1 MRIGLTIAIAGAM
14 MLGACGSKP
23 AGWVAEPSASAEA
36 SAAASVAVPSAAVS
50 TSAAPSRPA
59 SAAHTV
65 IFEITSTGPAGD
77 VAGRW
82 GIGDRSAPEQQ
93 GKGPYPNQFRKQ
105 VIVNKASFKAFIHVQ
120 GDKAA
125 NKVSC
130 KITVDGVVKA
140 SFTST
145 EGSWKLAICDA
156 AF

>member
-1 MRIGLTIAIAGAM
+1 MRIGLTVAVAVVGAM
-14 MLGACGSKP
+14 SLMVGACGSKP
-23 AGWVAEPSASAEA
+23 PGWVAEPSASAEA

-50 TSAAPSRPA
+50 TSVAPSRPA
-59 SAAHTV
+59 SVAHTV
-65 IFEITSTGPAGD
+65 VFEITSTGPAGD

-140 SFTST
+140 SFTFTST
-145 EGSWKLAICDA
+145 EGS
-156 AF
+156 